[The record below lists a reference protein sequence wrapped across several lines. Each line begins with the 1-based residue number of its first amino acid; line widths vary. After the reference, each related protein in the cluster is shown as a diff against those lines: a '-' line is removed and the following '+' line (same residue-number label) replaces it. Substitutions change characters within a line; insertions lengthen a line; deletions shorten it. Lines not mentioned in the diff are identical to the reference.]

1 MKSLNLVPGYTTIDN
16 SEKAI
21 AIYRRYMVAR
31 KGETKRDEASKSFFF
46 LPPCK
51 TWKKR
56 NECPNSGG
64 ISIKSSD
71 GAPYRKGCMANG
83 QMTKGK

>member
-46 LPPCK
+46 
-51 TWKKR
+51 
-56 NECPNSGG
+56 CPHV
-64 ISIKSSD
+64 KH
-71 GAPYRKGCMANG
+71 
-83 QMTKGK
+83 GKNAMSAQIVVVSLLRVATVLRIERDAWPMVK